1 MHIRNHRSS
10 IRNCCLGVRNHG
22 VSIRDRYSGIGNQ
35 CLSIYNRRSGI
46 RNHRLG
52 IRYPD
57 VGIDRQFR
65 LKWGPLSLRIPKR
78 TNWTHIEYVENSDK
92 ILVPRSNLIL
102 VALRE
107 DEPQDYVPFP
117 SFVDLPPHLGHGS
130 VINTWVNGSLIRIT
144 GLTHVVSSP
153 IASNTAWVSSSNRF
167 PVNLRCNT

>member
-1 MHIRNHRSS
+1 MH
-10 IRNCCLGVRNHG
+10 
-22 VSIRDRYSGIGNQ
+22 
-35 CLSIYNRRSGI
+35 I

-52 IRYPD
+52 IRNRHLSICNSN

-65 LKWGPLSLRIPKR
+65 LKWGPLSLQIPNR
-78 TNWTHIEYVENSDK
+78 TNWTHIEYVENSEK

-117 SFVDLPPHLGHGS
+117 SLVDLPPHLGHGS
-130 VINTWVNGSLIRIT
+130 VINTWVSGPLVRIA
-144 GLTHVVSSP
+144 GLAHVISSP